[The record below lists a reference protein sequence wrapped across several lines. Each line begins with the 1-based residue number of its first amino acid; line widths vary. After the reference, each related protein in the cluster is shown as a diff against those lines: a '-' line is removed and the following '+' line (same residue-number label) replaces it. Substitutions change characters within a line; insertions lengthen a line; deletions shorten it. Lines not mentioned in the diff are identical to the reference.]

1 MNPYNQPPYGYPQ
14 QTPGPPQP
22 PWQAPPRRQGWGDP
36 RVSGQGLQSP
46 ISPAYPNIPPSN
58 AFGPPLPPPPPPPLP
73 QSQYPPPA
81 QFDTSQW
88 GVKYNQGLAA
98 TGQGQDQDQET
109 KPALP
114 PRPTSATGRLSPQPH
129 QHNHSQSYSGWN
141 DPYHTSNAAPPP
153 PPPRPA
159 EYQAHIQAAHYGRTS
174 TPHQE
179 YSHQP
184 ASHHY
189 DPAPPQQNSW
199 NTQPSQTTGPTYYPT
214 APPPQH
220 LSGTVDGPLVSPI
233 EPTGNFWGA
242 PHGQQTTAQAQNI
255 YNAPPHQLHN
265 QPANTQVLGFG
276 GPSDW
281 EHYDPNAPPSDQTPT
296 SPPPNLLYQTQ
307 GPISPPQTHAT
318 PAPIQQTPKPDP
330 ARPSYPV
337 EIGAPSPVTPR
348 NGSQVPPTAANYGRT
363 SPQSAGDGRPS
374 SAGRQPSDISA
385 RSDSLDSA
393 GNIDS
398 VIQAWN
404 TPLKPRPVPDSTP
417 RTESRASAPTVEPGL
432 SSTSVKVV
440 DPYADLEPEFKAS
453 LKRYAV
459 MLRREAAAK
468 TDEEKFDIFQGFV
481 TKELRLRSLLYGV
494 ELKKKVAKE
503 VKKAASLADIQAV
516 LPKSALPPATAKP
529 DDVGQLNDP
538 ITKTVDPVPAPA
550 LAEPAP
556 TQPSVGVLGAL
567 AQPAVIPKGPPTIG
581 TSKLAST
588 VPSRAQQAAGAPPLE
603 DRPKSKDDGYVIVA
617 APGQEEAYSPGGRP
631 LVTKVKGGDDDEAYS
646 PGGRPLT
653 TRAATTSSARPAVGT
668 MIQEHFR
675 QTPPNAL
682 SPSNDAPM
690 VIEDYITPEPTSP
703 SINAP
708 MIVAVEPPIA
718 QASPRL
724 NQRSQKPI
732 APIKF
737 EPSRPVYTP
746 FRYNAGVQEEKT
758 KDSPLRP
765 ADQAY
770 SSLRHSQ
777 AGTGRLLAQDAALL
791 APVRPSSSSGRKE
804 HEEAF
809 IGLIRKQSMAVRQN
823 TPGPAP
829 APPLPRSITPGAV
842 NNKATAAAK
851 PEPPPFM
858 RVGTPAAPAPTS
870 QQPADVVKGAVTAL
884 RSLLPSLDDLPTPI
898 DSSGTNPKLRIVRSK
913 IDSVK
918 DQFSFIHE
926 AVVEWDR
933 TNRLVRK
940 EQEAE
945 RQQRQGESEA
955 HIDALFN
962 DNEIGYAGIGEL
974 EAEFK
979 LSEAEKRYHEDQA
992 ELESFTS
999 QVFVVVTERLQKE
1012 IAELMTA
1019 YTMAIDVLDRESVAV
1034 SGCFKAQN
1042 SGDKKPI
1049 RMTEI
1054 MSCVLTLFNKIEI
1067 RHQKLAEAHVERERR
1082 RKHLELTILYTNG
1095 DVQGVKR
1102 LEKEFAVAEKMAVLH
1117 EARAK
1122 DDRANKLMDTFDR
1135 ATVRGLG
1142 DNQVFT
1148 DEVLCRLAELKKA
1161 VDALPGSSSDERDVA
1176 TGATAAV
1183 RETLSLAHSTL
1194 DSVVTDSRRL
1204 LALSNEGDILL
1215 NEADYNLSVAEAR
1228 VANADASVYAKL
1240 QDEKQKEDS
1249 KLVEEMNARTAS
1261 VTKGPEEAIRLVR
1274 DIQATVTGGGG
1285 EAGGGEG
1292 GHEERI
1298 KRALEAAKARNAS
1311 ISGSGMGDGAGV
1323 GAAAG
1328 AGVGGI

>member
-1 MNPYNQPPYGYPQ
+1 MNPYNQPPYGYAQ

-36 RVSGQGLQSP
+36 RIPGQGLQSP

-58 AFGPPLPPPPPPPLP
+58 AFGPPLPPPPPLPLP
-73 QSQYPPPA
+73 QSQYPPQP
-81 QFDTSQW
+81 QWDTSHW

-98 TGQGQDQDQET
+98 SGQGPEQET

-129 QHNHSQSYSGWN
+129 QHDHSQPYSGWN
-141 DPYHTSNAAPPP
+141 DPYHTSNAVPPP
-153 PPPRPA
+153 PPPRPP
-159 EYQAHIQAAHYGRTS
+159 EYQVHIQAAHPGQTS

-179 YSHQP
+179 YSHRP

-189 DPAPPQQNSW
+189 DPVPLQQNSW
-199 NTQPSQTTGPTYYPT
+199 NTQPPQTAGPTYYPT

-233 EPTGNFWGA
+233 ESTSGFWGA
-242 PHGQQTTAQAQNI
+242 PHGQQSTAPAQNN
-255 YNAPPHQLHN
+255 YNAPPQ
-265 QPANTQVLGFG
+265 QPQDKPASTQVPGFG

-281 EHYDPNAPPSDQTPT
+281 EHYDPNAPPPDQTPT
-296 SPPPNLLYQTQ
+296 SPPANLLYQTQ
-307 GPISPPQTHAT
+307 GPISPPQTHAS
-318 PAPIQQTPKPDP
+318 PAPVQQTPKPEP
-330 ARPSYPV
+330 ARPTYPV

-348 NGSQVPPTAANYGRT
+348 KDTQNPPPVASYGPTPSQSTA
-363 SPQSAGDGRPS
+363 DGRPS
-374 SAGRQPSDISA
+374 SAGQRPSDMPA
-385 RSDSLDSA
+385 RSDSLESA

-404 TPLKPRPVPDSTP
+404 TPLKPHPVPDSTP
-417 RTESRASAPTVEPGL
+417 RPESRASAPAVPNPASGL
-432 SSTSVKVV
+432 SSTNVKSV

-468 TDEEKFDIFQGFV
+468 TDEEKFDVFQGFV

-494 ELKKKVAKE
+494 ELRKEAAKE
-503 VKKAASLADIQAV
+503 VEKAASLADIQAV
-516 LPKSALPPATAKP
+516 LPKSALTPATTKP
-529 DDVGQLNDP
+529 DAVDQLNDP
-538 ITKTVDPVPAPA
+538 ITKTEDSVPAPA
-550 LAEPAP
+550 LPEPSPTQPPASIPRAP
-556 TQPSVGVLGAL
+556 TQPT
-567 AQPAVIPKGPPTIG
+567 VIPQERPKLDTP
-581 TSKLAST
+581 KLAS
-588 VPSRAQQAAGAPPLE
+588 PAPALAPQAVRTPPVE
-603 DRPKSKDDGYVIVA
+603 DRPQSKDDGYVMVA
-617 APGQEEAYSPGGRP
+617 APGREEAYSPGGRP
-631 LVTKVKGGDDDEAYS
+631 VMTKVKAGDDDEAYS
-646 PGGRPLT
+646 PGGRPIT
-653 TRAATTSSARPAVGT
+653 SRAATTSPARPAVGT
-668 MIQEHFR
+668 MVQEHPR
-675 QTPPNAL
+675 QTAQNAL

-690 VIEDYITPEPTSP
+690 VIEDYITPQPTSP
-703 SINAP
+703 SVNAP
-708 MIVAVEPPIA
+708 MIVAAEPPVA
-718 QASPRL
+718 QASPRP
-724 NQRSQKPI
+724 NQDSQKPV

-737 EPSRPVYTP
+737 EPPRPVYTP
-746 FRYNAGVQEEKT
+746 FRYSAGVQEEKT
-758 KDSPLRP
+758 KTSSLRP

-777 AGTGRLLAQDAALL
+777 AGSGRLLAQDAALL
-791 APVRPSSSSGRKE
+791 APMRPSSSSGRKE

-809 IGLIRKQSMAVRQN
+809 IGLIRKQSMAVRQI
-823 TPGPAP
+823 TPGSAP
-829 APPLPRSITPGAV
+829 PPLPRSITPGGI
-842 NNKATAAAK
+842 NNKGTAAAK

-858 RVGTPAAPAPTS
+858 RVGTPAAPAFKP
-870 QQPADVVKGAVTAL
+870 QQPADVVKDAVAAL

-898 DSSGTNPKLRIVRSK
+898 DSSGSNPKLRIVRSK
-913 IDSVK
+913 IDSVQ

-962 DNEIGYAGIGEL
+962 DNEIGYADIGAL

-1012 IAELMTA
+1012 IAELKSA
-1019 YTMAIDVLDRESVAV
+1019 YTMAIDVLDLESVAV
-1034 SGCFKAQN
+1034 SNCFKAPN
-1042 SGDKKPI
+1042 GDKKPI

-1067 RHQKLAEAHVERERR
+1067 RHQKLAEAHLERERR

-1095 DVQGVKR
+1095 DVQGVKQ
-1102 LEKEFAVAEKMAVLH
+1102 LEKEFVVAEKMAVLH
-1117 EARAK
+1117 EARGK
-1122 DDRANKLMDTFDR
+1122 DDRANKLMDSFDR

-1148 DEVLCRLAELKKA
+1148 DEVLAKLQELKKA
-1161 VDALPGSSSDERDVA
+1161 VDALLSSSDERDILYGA
-1176 TGATAAV
+1176 NGATD
-1183 RETLSLAHSTL
+1183 TLSLAHSTL
-1194 DSVVTDSRRL
+1194 DSITNDSRRL
-1204 LALSNEGDILL
+1204 LGLSNEGDILL
-1215 NEADYNLSVAEAR
+1215 NEADYNVSVAEAR
-1228 VANADASVYAKL
+1228 VANADSSVYTKL
-1240 QDEKQKEDS
+1240 QEEKAKEDS
-1249 KLVEEMNARTAS
+1249 KLIEEMNARTAS

-1274 DIQATVTGGGG
+1274 DIQATVVGGG
-1285 EAGGGEG
+1285 E

-1311 ISGSGMGDGAGV
+1311 TGEGGGGGGGV
-1323 GAAAG
+1323 
-1328 AGVGGI
+1328 